1 MQPTQSNSNSMSKL
15 TANSLRIVLKIV
27 KESKYFHFIKTNYVI
42 SISKIRPADS
52 LQFWINAKWLK
63 IE

>member
-52 LQFWINAKWLK
+52 LQF
-63 IE
+63 